1 MLMSSLHSVVV
12 GSNVSASGGAQLRY
26 AERDAISLR
35 DGLTSQRLY
44 DSVIQYIHIGKHTA
58 QEVSESV
65 SRAADSAGVE
75 DAIVFFFAGHGMRE
89 LDEDGQQQLWLATGL
104 RTSPM
109 TEGAA
114 VLLASVFDT
123 FCNSQA
129 KSVTIILDCC
139 FSGQRG
145 GRSILGPRI
154 LSMLASGRPLL
165 RVVAPPLSGEGRVV
179 LSASRHDQTAH
190 ETSIHRH
197 GMFSHALL
205 VRLAQSQRT
214 DRVDIATVY
223 VDVRRIVLR
232 LTNGGQC
239 PTMFGG
245 DQGAELPTIRLRR
258 TR

>member
-1 MLMSSLHSVVV
+1 MSSLHSIVV
-12 GSNVSASGGAQLRY
+12 GSNVTALGGAQLRY
-26 AERDAISLR
+26 AERDAVALR
-35 DGLTSQRLY
+35 DGITSQRLY
-44 DSVIQYIHIGKHTA
+44 DSVIQYTHIGRHAA
-58 QEVSESV
+58 QEVSVSV
-65 SRAADSAGVE
+65 ARATDSAGTE
-75 DAIVFFFAGHGMRE
+75 DAIMFFFAGHGLRE
-89 LDEDGQQQLWLATGL
+89 LDDNDQQQLWLATGL
-104 RTSPM
+104 RTNAT

-114 VLLASVFDT
+114 VLLADIFDT
-123 FCNSQA
+123 FCKSRA
-129 KSVTIILDCC
+129 KSVTVILDCC
-139 FSGQRG
+139 FSGQQG

-165 RVVAPPLSGEGRVV
+165 RVATPALSGEGRVV

-205 VRLAQSQRT
+205 MRLGQSQRA
-214 DRVDIATVY
+214 DRVDIASVY
-223 VDVRRIVLR
+223 VDVRRVVLR

-239 PTMFGG
+239 PTLFGG